1 MIENN
6 NLIVIDKASSLDV
19 FTNKDC
25 LQLTLHQIESQAK
38 NIVFDVDTKKGRDAI
53 KSLAYTVARTK
64 TYLDDLGKDLV
75 SQYKELPKKIDA
87 SRKYMRDSLDALRDD
102 IRKPLDAWEEE
113 QARLAAIEAEKQRQE
128 QLMQEILACLDEAYF
143 MNVEFD
149 INQEK
154 ERLLAIEHA
163 EKQKQ
168 AQLMH
173 EEQIRQEAIAAT
185 EARLERDRI
194 MAEEKHRQELKRQ
207 ETELMLAAHQEQERL
222 NNIERQ
228 KIRDEENIRREHER
242 KLESERLRQEIEKQ
256 QYDHVKKVHDN
267 LIAELTD
274 IGWSYSHAE
283 KLITLIREGSI
294 TGLSINY

>member
-185 EARLERDRI
+185 EARLERDRLSRRS
-194 MAEEKHRQELKRQ
+194 HRQ
-207 ETELMLAAHQEQERL
+207 
-222 NNIERQ
+222 
-228 KIRDEENIRREHER
+228 
-242 KLESERLRQEIEKQ
+242 
-256 QYDHVKKVHDN
+256 HDP
-267 LIAELTD
+267 
-274 IGWSYSHAE
+274 
-283 KLITLIREGSI
+283 R
-294 TGLSINY
+294 